1 MDAMTRAV
9 VHGQAGELATAM
21 VGIEN
26 DGQQWVQVDSSSIVS
41 RCLRLYSKTEMMEE
55 DAQNE

>member
-9 VHGQAGELATAM
+9 AHGQAGELATAM

-26 DGQQWVQVDSSSIVS
+26 DGQQWVQVDS
-41 RCLRLYSKTEMMEE
+41 LRLYSKTKMMEE

>member
-26 DGQQWVQVDSSSIVS
+26 VDNNECKWIHPRSFLDVFVYT
-41 RCLRLYSKTEMMEE
+41 RRLK
-55 DAQNE
+55 